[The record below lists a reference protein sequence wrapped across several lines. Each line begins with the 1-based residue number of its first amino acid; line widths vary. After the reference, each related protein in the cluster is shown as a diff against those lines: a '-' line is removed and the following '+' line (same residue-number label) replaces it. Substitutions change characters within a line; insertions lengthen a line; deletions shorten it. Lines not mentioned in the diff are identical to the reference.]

1 MRNTVLHGMLR
12 LVFPSTCMGC
22 GRLTP
27 DFTLPLCAF
36 CSEELELCDPE
47 ALHAHLEPVLGHEG
61 VNVVSAR
68 WLFDKGGLFQA
79 LHQALK
85 YGNRP
90 DFGRALG
97 VMAVESYRRD
107 CAASPDCLIPVP
119 VLWSRRLERG
129 YNQAEP
135 IARGAAEALSCPVD
149 ATLLA
154 RRGTTRSQTHL
165 SKQERA
171 ANVAASFYCPA
182 TLSGMHVC
190 IVDDVLTTGA
200 TIAACARALRSAGAR
215 RVDALGLAWTR

>member
-1 MRNTVLHGMLR
+1 MRLSLLHGMLR
-12 LVFPSTCMGC
+12 LVFPSTCVGC

-27 DFTLPLCAF
+27 DFSLPLCAF
-36 CSEELELCDPE
+36 CSDELEPCDPE
-47 ALHAHLEPVLGHEG
+47 ALHTHLAPALEHVGIQT
-61 VNVVSAR
+61 VAAR

-97 VMAVESYRRD
+97 RMAAEPYLKDVGAPPE
-107 CAASPDCLIPVP
+107 CLVPVP

-135 IARGAAEALSCPVD
+135 IAQGAGDLLACPVD
-149 ATLLA
+149 TTLLA

-171 ANVAASFYCPA
+171 ANVAASFYCSGSA
-182 TLSGMHVC
+182 NGMHVC

-200 TIAACARALRSAGAR
+200 TIAACAQALKDAGAK

>member
-1 MRNTVLHGMLR
+1 MSASLLAGMLR
-12 LVFPSTCMGC
+12 LVFPSTCVGC

-27 DFTLPLCAF
+27 DFALPLCAF
-36 CSEELELCDPE
+36 CSDELEPCDAA
-47 ALHAHLEPVLGHEG
+47 ALNAHLEPALRDVGLHT
-61 VNVVSAR
+61 VSAR

-97 VMAVESYRRD
+97 KMAAEPYRI
-107 CAASPDCLIPVP
+107 AVGHPPDCFVPVP

-135 IARGAAEALSCPVD
+135 IAQGAGDMLLTPVD
-149 ATLLA
+149 TTLLA

-171 ANVAASFYCPA
+171 ANVAASFFCPSPVA
-182 TLSGMHVC
+182 GLHVC

-200 TIAACARALRSAGAR
+200 TIAACANALRNAGAR